1 MYASKWSLSDLPQ
14 VFFPQIPDDKVEVS
28 SLGIGSSSGSGGGTV
43 PFSPSFSSP
52 RWTSGT
58 TSSDDIIA
66 RTSGNATPPGP
77 GGSSRSRQHSQ
88 RMSDLTTLPSIA
100 HVHVSSLLV
109 KFNIINLLIG
119 VGLEVLKPCIT

>member
-1 MYASKWSLSDLPQ
+1 MYTLKWLLSDLPQ
-14 VFFPQIPDDKVEVS
+14 VFFFSQIPDDKVEVS
-28 SLGIGSSSGSGGGTV
+28 SLGTGSSSGSGGGTV

-88 RMSDLTTLPSIA
+88 RMSDLTALPSVA
-100 HVHVSSLLV
+100 HVHVSLLV
-109 KFNIINLLIG
+109 KFNKINLLI
-119 VGLEVLKPCIT
+119 C